1 MWQKLVNRIPNSCPH
16 FLGRVTTDLKT
27 RNPCP
32 TSIYGRTCD
41 YSSPMDYG
49 CSDVIDAAIDDAIDD
64 EAIGDGRALKREAGS
79 LITAWKG
86 SREAAP

>member
-1 MWQKLVNRIPNSCPH
+1 
-16 FLGRVTTDLKT
+16 
-27 RNPCP
+27 
-32 TSIYGRTCD
+32 
-41 YSSPMDYG
+41 MDYG